1 MGLRTRANVQLPF
14 ASKGCPSTRLAEALA
29 NGERT
34 AGGGRARS
42 SRASAPP
49 STSSKPHH
57 RGPIAPTPAPSGRAK
72 TSSSQ
77 RWLLPV
83 PFSLF
88 LLESRGARLEPLSAF
103 YRHAWEPGPN
113 FKLHSF
119 HRTWPLTRRQEDTP
133 PGTTCPSQGWS
144 PAEPALHGPQAL
156 VRFSMFSGHGPSPR
170 CPLLRCSLCS
180 PLSCSSATVVLRRRV
195 FCFLAA
201 TVALFFCIL
210 AVAGPSPEVLVLLRR
225 LPPSCGRPRVL
236 VRRSPWL
243 AEAGYS
249 AASEHLASLQTRPPA
264 PELVARTTCA

>member
-1 MGLRTRANVQLPF
+1 MTEGCISILPEKTTNRQCCVWCANCMGLRTRANVQLPF
-14 ASKGCPSTRLAEALA
+14 ASKGCPSARLAEALT

-119 HRTWPLTRRQEDTP
+119 NRTWPLTRRQEDTP
-133 PGTTCPSQGWS
+133 Q
-144 PAEPALHGPQAL
+144 
-156 VRFSMFSGHGPSPR
+156 VRPTPLKVGLPPSP
-170 CPLLRCSLCS
+170 PSMGLKLLSVSACSLGTDQAPDVHCS
-180 PLSCSSATVVLRRRV
+180 AALFAAH
-195 FCFLAA
+195 FLAA
-201 TVALFFCIL
+201 LQ
-210 AVAGPSPEVLVLLRR
+210 LL
-225 LPPSCGRPRVL
+225 SSV
-236 VRRSPWL
+236 
-243 AEAGYS
+243 
-249 AASEHLASLQTRPPA
+249 AASSVSSPPPLLHSFAS
-264 PELVARTTCA
+264 